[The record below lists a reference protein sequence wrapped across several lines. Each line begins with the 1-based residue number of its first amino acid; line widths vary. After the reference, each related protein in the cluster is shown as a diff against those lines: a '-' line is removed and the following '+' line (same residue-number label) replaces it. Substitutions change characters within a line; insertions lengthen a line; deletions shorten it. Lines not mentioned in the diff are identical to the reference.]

1 MILDVQSVKKQMLNI
16 SSLLMIAL
24 CMLPTAAAFSA
35 LPVLRP
41 AQSSEQTIHSACRI
55 MRRQCSPLS
64 LRLVAKKSE
73 DFAVGDRVEFLV
85 KTVAFSRKILAN
97 GMSAIDLSGVVKF
110 VTTPTDPEELA
121 MVTVGFNQVQ
131 TRFHSISLGHVH
143 CARTLTFSVVSHFL
157 SLCISLSLSLSR
169 AHTHTS

>member
-24 CMLPTAAAFSA
+24 CMLPNAATFSA
-35 LPVLRP
+35 LPVLRL
-41 AQSSEQTIHSACRI
+41 AQSSEQIIHSACRI

-97 GMSAIDLSGVVKF
+97 GMSAVDLSGVVKF
-110 VTTPTDPEELA
+110 ATTPTDPEELA

-131 TRFHSISLGHVH
+131 TMTISLGHVH
-143 CARTLTFSVVSHFL
+143 CARALTFSAVL
-157 SLCISLSLSLSR
+157 
-169 AHTHTS
+169 